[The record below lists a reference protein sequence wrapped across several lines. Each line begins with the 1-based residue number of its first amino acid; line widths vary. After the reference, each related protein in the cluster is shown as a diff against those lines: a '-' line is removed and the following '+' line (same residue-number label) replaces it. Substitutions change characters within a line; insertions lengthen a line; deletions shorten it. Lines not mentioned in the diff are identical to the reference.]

1 MTDEPQSPTPSA
13 ADDPATADWTGVGT
27 AFRTLGRALSGH
39 AKQAGGAVSAARQDA
54 DNAADQVSSAFKA
67 AVDHLDAATTDPA
80 VSQATRTA
88 TARLLDAIKAELTGE
103 PRTAKASEPEPPAA
117 IDPAAG

>member
-54 DNAADQVSSAFKA
+54 DNAADQAMGAALACRSLLLNSAA
-67 AVDHLDAATTDPA
+67 NNCGACCGA
-80 VSQATRTA
+80 SQSR
-88 TARLLDAIKAELTGE
+88 R
-103 PRTAKASEPEPPAA
+103 R
-117 IDPAAG
+117 